1 MWSEWLAGIRRTQD
15 NNGEGTP
22 MTMLIEIKPEAEAEL
37 IRQAA
42 AQGID
47 VQAYAAQLLEQ
58 AAHVPVAAKTLSVTR
73 LRATLKEMGQFSH
86 KMPVLSDEALSRESI
101 YADHD

>member
-1 MWSEWLAGIRRTQD
+1 
-15 NNGEGTP
+15 
-22 MTMLIEIKPEAEAEL
+22 MTMLIELKPEAEAEL

-47 VQAYAAQLLEQ
+47 VQAYAVRLLEQ
-58 AAHVPVAAKTLSVTR
+58 AAQIPAATKTLNLSQ
-73 LRATLKEMGQFSH
+73 LDATLKEMSQFSH
-86 KMPVLSDEALSRESI
+86 KIPVLSDEALSRESM